1 MKLKELSP
9 EELLNK
15 QIIINNFVLKN
26 WNVNCYDLDFTKRIM
41 KMFADYE
48 VDYVCNQ
55 QVQIHESVV
64 QQPIELNSSDLFV
77 GLGYQIHKGK
87 ELITLIKNANN
98 RFIINLRYKTYYKY
112 LDHNISFKEH
122 QALSKLFDELGW
134 S

>member
-1 MKLKELSP
+1 MKLKELAH

-26 WNVNCYDLDFTKRIM
+26 WNTNCYDLDFTKRIM

-55 QVQIHESVV
+55 QVQIHEPADQQSVEV
-64 QQPIELNSSDLFV
+64 TSSDLFI
-77 GLGYQIHKGK
+77 GLGYQIHKGN
-87 ELITLIKNANN
+87 ELITLTKNANN
-98 RFIINLRYKTYYKY
+98 RFIINRRYKTYYKY

-122 QALSKLFDELGW
+122 QALSLLFNELNW
-134 S
+134 

>member
-112 LDHNISFKEH
+112 LDHPISFKEH